1 MHFTGTDDTYEST
14 WFAYKSRAFLVDR
27 DQPRETLSTVSM
39 NLRITCLA
47 IKYVLRFGGI
57 VQSHL

>member
-14 WFAYKSRAFLVDR
+14 WFAYKSMAFLVNR

-39 NLRITCLA
+39 NLRIT
-47 IKYVLRFGGI
+47 VLP
-57 VQSHL
+57 